1 MRRFS
6 ALLAILLAVT
16 SAAFA
21 EGTRTWQ
28 QSSFD
33 EFEKGTAN
41 GIAIGSDGS
50 LELAPSFRTLATT
63 PSTYIWALDTDSTGT
78 VFAAAGSPARVYRI
92 APDGQTSI
100 VFAPKELQVQALVV
114 NAKDVIYAATSPD
127 GKVYK
132 IQRGK
137 APVVSKNSEEQTPAP
152 ENAPKPAAQAPVP
165 SPQLPVDSSY
175 WSSVF
180 FDPGTKYIWDLAL
193 DKDGNLYV
201 ATGDHGQVFRV
212 TPNGEHTLFFKSD
225 EAHIRVLAFDHQ
237 DNLIAGSDGSGL
249 VYRISPAGQA
259 FVLYSAPKKEIT
271 ALAIDNNGYVYA
283 AGAGEKRAAS
293 PGGGAPQISGPAPI
307 VSNPNPQSLGT
318 NIGIS
323 ASAPPVLIAPTF
335 STGGGSEIYR
345 IAPDGSPLRIWSSR
359 DDLVYALGFDSHRRL
374 LAGTGNKGRVFAIAG
389 DDDFADLLKASANQ
403 VTAFA
408 KAPGGGLYASTS
420 NFGKL
425 FVLGPE
431 PATEG
436 SYQSDVFDAR
446 IFSRWGHADVR
457 ATGNLD
463 FFARSGNVDNPDR
476 NWSPWQKVDLKKDAP
491 LGIPPARFVQ
501 WKAVL
506 HDGKTTPVVQSV
518 AVNFLPKNVAPQIEE
533 VFVQVGTRFPPV
545 PKGGGGD
552 NPGPSPGPQGHFDNP
567 PNAQR
572 DRSAIGVR
580 WSVHDD
586 NDDQLI
592 YSLFYKADGDT
603 RWLLLKDNLDDKFY
617 SFDASLLPDGGYTI
631 KVVASDAPS
640 HSPEE
645 ALTSEKEGSR
655 FEVDTTPPAVLDLKA
670 GMENGQM
677 QVSFRAIDSFSA
689 IKRAEYSIDAGDW
702 QYIEPIGQISDSKSE
717 SYQISFTEPAEKK
730 TNQVAQIVRPPESK
744 KRNKTPPSNSALN
757 DPADPP
763 EHIIVVRV
771 YDRFDNMGAAKVT
784 IRPSSH

>member
-6 ALLAILLAVT
+6 ALLAIFLAVT

-152 ENAPKPAAQAPVP
+152 ENAPKSAAQAPVP

-283 AGAGEKRAAS
+283 AGAGEKRFSRGKFGRLSLVGERDTRHSDAAGFYGTVRHIGTS
-293 PGGGAPQISGPAPI
+293 HQGSRFDMAEAERERFASQLRKLFRRVVAPHRMMALRRGEILAHGEDLDARLAEIAGHAENLLFSLAQPEHQARLREHPILGGPAEDVERALVLCHRANLGVEARDRLHI
-307 VSNPNPQSLGT
+307 VREHVGSRGDHGPQ
-318 NIGIS
+318 
-323 ASAPPVLIAPTF
+323 
-335 STGGGSEIYR
+335 R
-345 IAPDGSPLRIWSSR
+345 IAIPFQI
-359 DDLVYALGFDSHRRL
+359 
-374 LAGTGNKGRVFAIAG
+374 GNEHF
-389 DDDFADLLKASANQ
+389 
-403 VTAFA
+403 
-408 KAPGGGLYASTS
+408 
-420 NFGKL
+420 
-425 FVLGPE
+425 
-431 PATEG
+431 
-436 SYQSDVFDAR
+436 
-446 IFSRWGHADVR
+446 DVR
-457 ATGNLD
+457 AGALSD
-463 FFARSGNVDNPDR
+463 RVDRLRNVKSAAVRHVVAIDHRDHGMAHSHSFHR
-476 NWSPWQKVDLKKDAP
+476 LGHSPRLIGVHRRRHAAIHRTERAAPRADLAENHERRRPGAP
-491 LGIPPARFVQ
+491 AFEDVRAARFLADRVQ
-501 WKAVL
+501 R
-506 HDGKTTPVVQSV
+506 
-518 AVNFLPKNVAPQIEE
+518 QIVHQLRHRKLIERAWNADLE
-533 VFVQVGTRFPPV
+533 
-545 PKGGGGD
+545 
-552 NPGPSPGPQGHFDNP
+552 PG
-567 PNAQR
+567 
-572 DRSAIGVR
+572 
-580 WSVHDD
+580 
-586 NDDQLI
+586 
-592 YSLFYKADGDT
+592 
-603 RWLLLKDNLDDKFY
+603 
-617 SFDASLLPDGGYTI
+617 
-631 KVVASDAPS
+631 
-640 HSPEE
+640 
-645 ALTSEKEGSR
+645 
-655 FEVDTTPPAVLDLKA
+655 
-670 GMENGQM
+670 
-677 QVSFRAIDSFSA
+677 
-689 IKRAEYSIDAGDW
+689 RAEAGAFVDRLLGCW
-702 QYIEPIGQISDSKSE
+702 VVGLLGVSHV
-717 SYQISFTEPAEKK
+717 F
-730 TNQVAQIVRPPESK
+730 
-744 KRNKTPPSNSALN
+744 SNSATQ
-757 DPADPP
+757 
-763 EHIIVVRV
+763 E
-771 YDRFDNMGAAKVT
+771 
-784 IRPSSH
+784 PSN